1 MKSGADYPGFN
12 LCLFNYIFMMS
23 SFIKFVL
30 GNFTPTFFLLGFI
43 GALISVTRHR
53 AVKTK
58 ALTADILLKY
68 FCLFAIGIT
77 YIYNAIFHIYF
88 HGLAA
93 RFIGW
98 DDSPFQIEVGT
109 ASLGFGVVGILAFRK
124 NFGLRVAAVL
134 GPSIF
139 LLGAAFGHIH
149 QMIVNNNFAPGN
161 AGIIFYSDLL
171 IPVIGF
177 ILLYR
182 SFKFDGQRL

>member
-1 MKSGADYPGFN
+1 MIKD
-12 LCLFNYIFMMS
+12 
-23 SFIKFVL
+23 FIKYVL
-30 GNFTPTFFLLGFI
+30 GNFTLTFFVLGLVGAFI
-43 GALISVTRHR
+43 SIYKHR

-58 ALTADILLKY
+58 ALTADIMLKY

-88 HGLAA
+88 HALAA

-98 DDSPFQIEVGT
+98 ADSPFQIEVGA
-109 ASLGFGVVGILAFRK
+109 ASLGFGVIGLLATMK

-139 LLGAAFGHIH
+139 LLGAALGHVY
-149 QMIVNNNFAPGN
+149 QMVIKRNFSPGN
-161 AGIIFYSDLL
+161 SGIIFYSDWL
-171 IPVIGF
+171 IPLIGF

-182 SFKFDGQRL
+182 SYKLGRERIGK